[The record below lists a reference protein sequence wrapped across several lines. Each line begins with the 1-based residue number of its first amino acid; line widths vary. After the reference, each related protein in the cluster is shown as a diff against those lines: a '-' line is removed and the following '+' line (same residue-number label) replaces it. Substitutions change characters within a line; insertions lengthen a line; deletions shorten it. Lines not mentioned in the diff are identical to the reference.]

1 MRIWWRGGR
10 ALVIPKWSGTTWSAL
25 IFEKFVK
32 DGCACEKNFV
42 RTRDPKISAPLRFGI
57 ARAFLSIP

>member
-1 MRIWWRGGR
+1 M
-10 ALVIPKWSGTTWSAL
+10 IPKWSGTTWSAL

-57 ARAFLSIP
+57 ARAFLSTP